1 MYKAVYAT
9 VGMLLIKLLLGSI
22 AGVLIYVEALF
33 NTKMQCNNVFIV
45 SYCEQ
50 YDYELAVASSFEFK
64 LIYIRRMHHKNFTF
78 FNIKLYHPPIP
89 TSLLLK
95 CNIWFNLMH
104 MMIGG
109 VDS

>member
-1 MYKAVYAT
+1 MSNSGA

-22 AGVLIYVEALF
+22 AGILIYVEALF

-45 SYCEQ
+45 SKQ
-50 YDYELAVASSFEFK
+50 YDYELADASSFEFK

-95 CNIWFNLMH
+95 CNIWFNSMH